1 VRKKRL
7 LQSDIIKKLMMSSVK
22 NLQENFIW
30 DYLSIGKK
38 SDNFL
43 KGLKIRLLSNIQIRE
58 KNW

>member
-1 VRKKRL
+1 L
-7 LQSDIIKKLMMSSVK
+7 DIIKKLMMLSVK

-38 SDNFL
+38 SGNFL

>member
-38 SDNFL
+38 SGNFL